1 MRFELY
7 IHNKTYCYQFL
18 VKLTDIFFR
27 LNINGFIIYPQ

>member
-18 VKLTDIFFR
+18 VKLTIYFR
-27 LNINGFIIYPQ
+27 LNINGVIIYPE